1 MEKVKSRVEETTT
14 TANTKGPR
22 SITEKLVPKS
32 ISYLQ
37 LLDGCCC
44 CYTACLFLLASVSH
58 DACLWIQHTD
68 SDSQTQRWAT
78 TILWVGGYAEEEDD
92 YGKAAGVGGWLVG
105 VVYTKIVATTPTMN
119 RIPTEDYRKIT
130 RKGNWNWM
138 LLAEWRR

>member
-1 MEKVKSRVEETTT
+1 MKSRVEETTT

-37 LLDGCCC
+37 LL
-44 CYTACLFLLASVSH
+44 AAAVAILPASSFWPLFLMP
-58 DACLWIQHTD
+58 ACGYNIQI
-68 SDSQTQRWAT
+68 QTVRRK
-78 TILWVGGYAEEEDD
+78 GGRRHFSGWDD
-92 YGKAAGVGGWLVG
+92 TQKKMIMEKRQEWEGVGV
-105 VVYTKIVATTPTMN
+105 VVYTKIVATMN

-138 LLAEWRR
+138 LLAQWRR